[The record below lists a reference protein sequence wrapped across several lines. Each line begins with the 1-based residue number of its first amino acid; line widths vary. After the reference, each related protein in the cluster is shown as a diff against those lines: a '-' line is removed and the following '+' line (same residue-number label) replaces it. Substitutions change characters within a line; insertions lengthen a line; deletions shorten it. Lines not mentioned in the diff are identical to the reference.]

1 MVTLDDNRRPTHVVL
16 QHRALWSHHGGTWGI
31 PGGAIMEHETPHQ
44 GALREAREEAGIDP
58 DRVTI
63 VGTHIFEHPQ
73 WSYTTAIAVAR
84 TPFLPVQATDMESL
98 DVQWFALDDLTSVTP
113 SVELLPSFARSL
125 PVVLT
130 HLDDALN
137 HTPGS

>member
-1 MVTLDDNRRPTHVVL
+1 MELH
-16 QHRALWSHHGGTWGI
+16 HRHCGGSH
-31 PGGAIMEHETPHQ
+31 
-44 GALREAREEAGIDP
+44 
-58 DRVTI
+58 
-63 VGTHIFEHPQ
+63 
-73 WSYTTAIAVAR
+73 
-84 TPFLPVQATDMESL
+84 PFLPVQATDMESL